1 MDIYRLI
8 LNAGLNIN
16 WRCIIY
22 PLHIDNELVKSMAKA
37 GCKEVSLSFESS
49 SERILSLMNKKF
61 KREDVRRISEMLE
74 ELGYLRLD

>member
-1 MDIYRLI
+1 
-8 LNAGLNIN
+8 
-16 WRCIIY
+16 
-22 PLHIDNELVKSMAKA
+22 MAKA